1 MTASYPSTDGSRGG
15 SCSFCCPPHV
25 VSACPLSP
33 PSRPARARP
42 SRSPVPPRSSPGA
55 PGARAAPPSSQAGGV
70 DHRRGRQARPG
81 PHGSR
86 GVRGGP
92 WGGRRLLLVVQPVL
106 RARPRE
112 ARAGRP
118 PAASLPARHP
128 SPTPTVRP
136 PPRPLPGAPLR
147 WGCGQGRD
155 SGHSGP
161 RGSGGPGVEVARSLP
176 SSRAEWVSSQCP
188 PRPWLPCDTEGRGAE
203 ADFQPHDR
211 PELGQVGPAA
221 PAGAECTARTAWLS
235 VGRLSRSPGV
245 VLQAALLRL
254 LRGSQ
259 PSCHRLELDGGGTSH
274 LESG

>member
-1 MTASYPSTDGSRGG
+1 MDDR
-15 SCSFCCPPHV
+15 
-25 VSACPLSP
+25 
-33 PSRPARARP
+33 
-42 SRSPVPPRSSPGA
+42 PVPGRMGAAVCGAGPGEVAASSSLCSPCSC
-55 PGARAAPPSSQAGGV
+55 AAAGG
-70 DHRRGRQARPG
+70 AC
-81 PHGSR
+81 S
-86 GVRGGP
+86 
-92 WGGRRLLLVVQPVL
+92 
-106 RARPRE
+106 
-112 ARAGRP
+112 RP

-136 PPRPLPGAPLR
+136 PPRRLPGAPLR

-155 SGHSGP
+155 LGHSGP

-259 PSCHRLELDGGGTSH
+259 PSCHRLELDRGWD
-274 LESG
+274 EPP

>member
-15 SCSFCCPPHV
+15 SCSFCCLPHV

-42 SRSPVPPRSSPGA
+42 SRGPVPPRSSPGA
-55 PGARAAPPSSQAGGV
+55 PGARAAPLSSQVGGV
-70 DHRRGRQARPG
+70 DHRRGRQAPPG

-86 GVRGGP
+86 EPRCA
-92 WGGRRLLLVVQPVL
+92 GRALGRSPPP
-106 RARPRE
+106 PRCA
-112 ARAGRP
+112 ARAPCAAAGGACG
-118 PAASLPARHP
+118 PAPCRVSSCP

-136 PPRPLPGAPLR
+136 PPRRLPRAPLC

-259 PSCHRLELDGGGTSH
+259 PSCHRLELDRGWD
-274 LESG
+274 EPP